1 MPLTA
6 VDFPVHDKSKWLL
19 KREEGIVHPLAS
31 GWTIQLPFLLQAADG
46 TVDRSVGRLVG
57 QSATSSSS
65 TVSKRKRIFLD
76 KDIPDARTF
85 WIESRGLRYKMVTQ
99 TPITALNSVT
109 QTRILALTSGGIG
122 RGLD

>member
-1 MPLTA
+1 MNAVNREFVYIGNSSLGAKLAKFDCQAISYLLLTA

-76 KDIPDARTF
+76 KDIPDART
-85 WIESRGLRYKMVTQ
+85 
-99 TPITALNSVT
+99 P
-109 QTRILALTSGGIG
+109 
-122 RGLD
+122 